1 MAMVYLQG
9 TKFTFSVLPLK
20 LFSKGYWARTEI
32 SIHNEYV
39 KYAEIGENLSREE
52 LEEWIFASFRLL
64 AGAYGQE
71 YNLSFERAGLAID
84 LYPYTE
90 NGNAVS
96 REKRR
101 QNDCVMV
108 IRLLMRSSHKK
119 RLLGGVY
126 SVLLHREDIEKF
138 VTSLREEFDAA
149 FAKFERK
156 KGKYLFVGVSPKGY
170 TGCNYQYVDPTKTVQ
185 KGDFVW
191 VQMGK
196 HNTEQIAY
204 VDNVKYY
211 DDDTVP
217 YVPKRARHV
226 LRKALPEECN
236 ETISFD
242 E

>member
-1 MAMVYLQG
+1 MATVHLQG

-39 KYAEIGENLSREE
+39 KYAEIGENLSRED

-138 VTSLREEFDAA
+138 ATSLREEFDVA

-156 KGKYLFVGVSPKGY
+156 KGKHLFVGVSPRGY
-170 TGCNYQYVDPTKTVQ
+170 KGCNYLYVDPTKTVK
-185 KGDFVW
+185 KGDYVW

-196 HNTEQIAY
+196 HNVEQIVY
-204 VDNVKYY
+204 VDSVRYC
-211 DDDTVP
+211 DDDTMP
-217 YVPKRARHV
+217 YAPERARSV
-226 LRKALPEECN
+226 LRKAEASELTE
-236 ETISFD
+236 
-242 E
+242 